1 METAMAITSGGLV
14 AGGVYLLLSQN
25 LVRILFGLIMLSNA
39 VNLVIFTVGRLTHQK
54 PALIPGDQ
62 TVLGAPAANALP
74 QALILTA
81 IVIGFALLV
90 FMFVLFYRS
99 YEVMGTVD
107 TRLMPENDAIAA
119 DEVPADDSQTAAPQH
134 QAPRNKEIRQ

>member
-1 METAMAITSGGLV
+1 MESLIAVMSGSLV

-25 LVRILFGLIMLSNA
+25 LIRMLFGLIMLSNA
-39 VNLVIFTVGRLTHQK
+39 VNLVIFTAGRLQHHH
-54 PALIPGDQ
+54 PALIAGSR
-62 TVLGAPAANALP
+62 TVVEGAVANALP

-99 YEVMGTVD
+99 YETLGTVD
-107 TRLMPENDAIAA
+107 TRRLSDTDTGGNR
-119 DEVPADDSQTAAPQH
+119 SRGTAAVTRE
-134 QAPRNKEIRQ
+134 ARQ

>member
-1 METAMAITSGGLV
+1 MENVLALISGGLV

-39 VNLVIFTVGRLTHQK
+39 VNI
-54 PALIPGDQ
+54 ALFSAGGLIHHTPPLIRDNPSLQ
-62 TVLGAPAANALP
+62 PVEMANALP

-99 YEVMGTVD
+99 YERLGTVD
-107 TRLMPENDAIAA
+107 TRRMPENGMD
-119 DEVPADDSQTAAPQH
+119 TAATDSSETGQ
-134 QAPRNKEIRQ
+134 KETRR